1 MVICNNFLEISSKLK
16 IFIYFLILLK
26 LKNFYIF
33 FNFHKLFLNDN
44 CNMNKNQTLSDPF
57 WFNDIY
63 IIIRGDRLTEF
74 FPTKDQTL
82 EERFNAL
89 VRLSLYS
96 SIILFYYHKNYRYFN
111 IFIAALLITYFIH
124 INNENVN
131 IPKNN
136 QNVSVPENNQN
147 VSAPENNQNVNVPE
161 NSNIKVE
168 SFQTES
174 CTKPTLD
181 NPFMNVTMKDY
192 LNEDPKTNAI
202 VDRPKACDISDETV
216 KKSMDDM
223 FNNNLFKDV
232 NDVFGKMNSQRQFY
246 TMPNTQIPN
255 AQDDF
260 AKWLYM
266 NPKTCKEDQNFC
278 LKYEDVRAK
287 RPVFVDPLQNP
298 VNTKKETNAN
308 V

>member
-1 MVICNNFLEISSKLK
+1 
-16 IFIYFLILLK
+16 
-26 LKNFYIF
+26 
-33 FNFHKLFLNDN
+33 
-44 CNMNKNQTLSDPF
+44 MNKNQTLSDPF

-63 IIIRGDRLTEF
+63 IIIREDRLTEF

-96 SIILFYYHKNYRYFN
+96 SIILFYYHKNYRYFS

-131 IPKNN
+131 VPKNN
-136 QNVSVPENNQN
+136 QNFNVVEENNQN
-147 VSAPENNQNVNVPE
+147 FNNIN
-161 NSNIKVE
+161 VE

-202 VDRPKACDISDETV
+202 VDRPKACDISDEKV

-255 AQDDF
+255 AQDDV